1 MPYTPLMSEILDK
14 VAKAKSKD
22 KKVELLRQYNTDALR
37 MVLKSSFDPNIEW
50 DLPEGDV
57 PYTPNESP
65 EGTEHNMLVHEAR
78 TLFHYIKGGNPQL
91 TTNRRENMFIQML
104 EGLHQS
110 EAELVVAAKDK
121 ALHRKYKGLSANV
134 VKEAFGG
141 TEEYMLPDDDYP
153 GEHARS

>member
-57 PYTPNESP
+57 LVPFDLFTAISP
-65 EGTEHNMLVHEAR
+65 FEV
-78 TLFHYIKGGNPQL
+78 QL
-91 TTNRRENMFIQML
+91 
-104 EGLHQS
+104 G
-110 EAELVVAAKDK
+110 
-121 ALHRKYKGLSANV
+121 V
-134 VKEAFGG
+134 VKLHVRSHEIGNDIG
-141 TEEYMLPDDDYP
+141 DDRPGSELPVD
-153 GEHARS
+153 